1 MKYAYVLKGLTQI
14 EVRSMNDVL
23 MIMHEGDQNR
33 TVADTKMNT
42 NRYNQV
48 VL

>member
-1 MKYAYVLKGLTQI
+1 MD
-14 EVRSMNDVL
+14 DVL
-23 MIMHEGDQNR
+23 MVMREGEQNR

-42 NRYNQV
+42 NRY